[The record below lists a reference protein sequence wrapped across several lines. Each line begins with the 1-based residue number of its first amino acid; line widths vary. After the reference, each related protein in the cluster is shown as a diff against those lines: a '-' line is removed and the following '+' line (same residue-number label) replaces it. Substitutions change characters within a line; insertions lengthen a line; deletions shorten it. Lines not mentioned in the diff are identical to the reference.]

1 MGIEATSST
10 SVSSSSTVQ
19 TSAASNSENA
29 KKTSADSSFKDEMKN
44 ISTETKKDE
53 DKTVDKSDDKVNSV
67 QNDSNKESENVTSK
81 DKDDANSENFSL
93 SCSVTDAEMSRLNA
107 LNSLNNANAMLSND
121 ISQVAKL
128 NEMSSVSK
136 AANVGTVFNFGLS
149 DTSAKNTISMTQSD
163 AQFFINLT
171 QNNETNISTQNV
183 VAQAQSMLNSGAEAA
198 EVKQNVQVS
207 QTLLN
212 AISQARENNQPLRI
226 DFDQNVS
233 VILRVGKDGA
243 VAAHFIPGDKA
254 VEQYLRNNIDN
265 LKATFS
271 DNDLPYTDLSY
282 SNSSKQQNERRRQN
296 KQQGE

>member
-93 SCSVTDAEMSRLNA
+93 SCSVTDAEMTRLNA

>member
-29 KKTSADSSFKDEMKN
+29 KKTSTDSSFKDEMKN
-44 ISTETKKDE
+44 ISESKKDE

-93 SCSVTDAEMSRLNA
+93 SCSVTDAEMTRLNA

-212 AISQARENNQPLRI
+212 AITQARENNQPLRI

>member
-29 KKTSADSSFKDEMKN
+29 KKTSTDSSFKDEMKN
-44 ISTETKKDE
+44 ISESKKDE
-53 DKTVDKSDDKVNSV
+53 DKTIDKSDDKVNSV
-67 QNDSNKESENVTSK
+67 DSNNESENVASK
-81 DKDDANSENFSL
+81 DKDGDDNLSL
-93 SCSVTDAEMSRLNA
+93 SGAAVENVNRSDMTRLNA

>member
-10 SVSSSSTVQ
+10 TVSSSSTVQ

-67 QNDSNKESENVTSK
+67 QNDSNKESENITSK

-93 SCSVTDAEMSRLNA
+93 SCSVTDAEMTRLNA

>member
-149 DTSAKNTISMTQSD
+149 DNSAKNTISMTQSD
-163 AQFFINLT
+163 DQFFINLT
-171 QNNETNISTQNV
+171 QNNEKNISTQNV

>member
-44 ISTETKKDE
+44 ISESKKDE
-53 DKTVDKSDDKVNSV
+53 DKTIDKSDDKVNSV

>member
-29 KKTSADSSFKDEMKN
+29 KKTSADSSFKDEMNN

-93 SCSVTDAEMSRLNA
+93 SCSVTDAEMTRLNA

>member
-29 KKTSADSSFKDEMKN
+29 KKTSTDSSFKDEMKN
-44 ISTETKKDE
+44 ISESKKDE
-53 DKTVDKSDDKVNSV
+53 DKTIDKSDDKVNSV